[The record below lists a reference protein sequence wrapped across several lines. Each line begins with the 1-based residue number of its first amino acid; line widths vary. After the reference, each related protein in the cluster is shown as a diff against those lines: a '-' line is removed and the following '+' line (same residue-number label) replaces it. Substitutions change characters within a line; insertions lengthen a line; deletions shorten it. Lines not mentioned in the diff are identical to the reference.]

1 MVMHV
6 RQISFLC
13 FSVKYVSIYAHAW
26 FEIDFCFF
34 GLVYPVSASMESIE
48 KDYVI
53 VNAYFASMD
62 AFSFYFE
69 TSVQDK
75 STTRVSICPSGKS
88 DKDIAVEM
96 QTMELADSSV
106 GAAQS
111 HGSDLL
117 VTSSASSIIRE
128 VQGLTILHPLTRLHL
143 LYHYVQALA
152 ELSQEKV
159 N

>member
-1 MVMHV
+1 
-6 RQISFLC
+6 
-13 FSVKYVSIYAHAW
+13 
-26 FEIDFCFF
+26 
-34 GLVYPVSASMESIE
+34 MESIE

-62 AFSFYFE
+62 AFSFYLE

-88 DKDIAVEM
+88 DKDIAVEI

-117 VTSSASSIIRE
+117 VTSSTSSIIRE
-128 VQGLTILHPLTRLHL
+128 VQGLTILHPSTRLHL
-143 LYHYVQALA
+143 LYQYVQALA

>member
-1 MVMHV
+1 
-6 RQISFLC
+6 
-13 FSVKYVSIYAHAW
+13 
-26 FEIDFCFF
+26 
-34 GLVYPVSASMESIE
+34 MESIE
-48 KDYVI
+48 TDYVI
-53 VNAYFASMD
+53 VNADFASMD
-62 AFSFYFE
+62 AFSYLE

-96 QTMELADSSV
+96 QTMEPADSSV

-117 VTSSASSIIRE
+117 VTSSTSSIIRE

-143 LYHYVQALA
+143 LYQYVQALA

>member
-1 MVMHV
+1 
-6 RQISFLC
+6 
-13 FSVKYVSIYAHAW
+13 
-26 FEIDFCFF
+26 
-34 GLVYPVSASMESIE
+34 MESIE

-62 AFSFYFE
+62 ALSFYLE

-143 LYHYVQALA
+143 LYQYVQALA